1 MIAKVLLLKAD
12 YAPSPTM
19 DRRIQGPFQLV
30 LRSQHDKIPVLPA
43 HQYQSQDY
51 QRYSMSKS
59 EDVDQQQDSEVKH
72 VAEEVFSSEKRED
85 IWAIVIVLAIFLL
98 SIAFPA
104 QLHQFF
110 SKTLYL
116 F

>member
-1 MIAKVLLLKAD
+1 MAKPD
-12 YAPSPTM
+12 
-19 DRRIQGPFQLV
+19 
-30 LRSQHDKIPVLPA
+30 
-43 HQYQSQDY
+43 
-51 QRYSMSKS
+51 
-59 EDVDQQQDSEVKH
+59 DVDKQQGSEVEH

-85 IWAIVIVLAIFLL
+85 IWAILIVLAIFLL

-104 QLHQFF
+104 QLHHFF